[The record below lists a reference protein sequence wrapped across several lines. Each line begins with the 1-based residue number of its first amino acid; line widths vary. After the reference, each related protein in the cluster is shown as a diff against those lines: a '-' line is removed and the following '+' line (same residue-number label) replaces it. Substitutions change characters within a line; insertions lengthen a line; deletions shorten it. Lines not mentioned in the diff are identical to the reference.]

1 MFAALWF
8 LLTKK
13 IELWPNQDRLIISVG
28 TGSAPGPNVLAS
40 NIAELG
46 KTLVKIV
53 TDSENENTRFMRRN
67 QEMVDNHF
75 LFRFNVMHGLA
86 DVRLDEWDAI
96 GDIMAHTGSYLR
108 LPDTAR
114 NFTLCANKMKES
126 GQRLGYIAGD
136 G

>member
-1 MFAALWF
+1 M
-8 LLTKK
+8 
-13 IELWPNQDRLIISVG
+13 
-28 TGSAPGPNVLAS
+28 LAS

-53 TDSENENTRFMRRN
+53 TDSENENSRFMRRN
-67 QEMVDNHF
+67 QQMVDNHL

-86 DVRLDEWDAI
+86 DVKLNEWDAI

-114 NFTLCANKMKES
+114 NFNTCANKMKES
-126 GQRLGYIAGD
+126 GQRLGYIAGE